1 MILFTPRIHADPAL
15 HIRTAT
21 EPFEISQLRAV
32 FDHEHYLKAGRP
44 AGHVLWQG
52 VYRQEPEDGS
62 NQLVAVLCWAGT
74 AKRLK
79 DRHPLARRS
88 QLPPQA
94 LGGKNPCHTS
104 GSHLG
109 THPAG
114 EVHLAQRPIRQL
126 HRAEALRLLTQT
138 APQCPCL
145 RGIENA
151 VAFGKA
157 VS

>member
-32 FDHEHYLKAGRP
+32 FEHEHYLKADRP

-52 VYRQEPEDGS
+52 VYRQDPEDGS
-62 NQLVAVLCWAGT
+62 NQLVSALCCAGA

-88 QLPPQA
+88 QRPPQA
-94 LGGKNPCHTS
+94 QGGK
-104 GSHLG
+104 
-109 THPAG
+109 
-114 EVHLAQRPIRQL
+114 
-126 HRAEALRLLTQT
+126 
-138 APQCPCL
+138 
-145 RGIENA
+145 
-151 VAFGKA
+151 
-157 VS
+157 